1 MHAYISFVS
10 DRTGVVLLGG
20 ERDGFERMREWG
32 VGVRKR
38 LSEGGLLKRVEEMA
52 RAQDY
57 SLGESF
63 LLSRAG

>member
-1 MHAYISFVS
+1 M
-10 DRTGVVLLGG
+10 VLLGG